1 MSDIDIGR
9 IGVWTA
15 ALGLSPAA
23 DARRY
28 VQAIEEL
35 GFGAVWYPEG
45 LGSKEAMSQAAMLLG
60 WTDRIVVAPGIANVY
75 ARDPMAMANAARA
88 LAEAYP
94 GRFLLGLGVSHA
106 PNVGIRGGSYGA
118 PVATMRA
125 YLDAMD
131 AAQFRFPAPESPP
144 RVLAALG
151 PRMLELAA
159 ARSLGAH
166 PYFVPV
172 EHTAF
177 AREVMGPGALLA
189 PEQAVVL
196 SNDAET
202 ARRIALLHTRSY
214 LGLDNYRRNLLRL
227 GWAERDL
234 EEGGSDALVDAVVAW
249 GDVDSVGARI
259 RAHLDVG
266 ADHVCVQAL
275 SETPAELALGD
286 LGELASAL
294 SADLPRRAPGSP

>member
-1 MSDIDIGR
+1 MSSVEIGR

-15 ALGLSPAA
+15 ALGLSSAA

-28 VQAIEEL
+28 VQAVEEL

-45 LGSKEAMSQAAMLLG
+45 LGSKEALSQAAMLLG
-60 WTDRIVVAPGIANVY
+60 WTERIVVAPGIANIY
-75 ARDPMAMANAARA
+75 ARDPMAMANGARA
-88 LAEAYP
+88 LAEAHP

-177 AREVMGPGALLA
+177 AREVMGPDALLA

-196 SNDAET
+196 ASDGDA
-202 ARRIALLHTRSY
+202 ARAIARQHMRYY
-214 LGLDNYRRNLLRL
+214 LGLDNYRNNLLRL
-227 GWAERDL
+227 GWAEREL
-234 EEGGSDALVDAVVAW
+234 EDGGSDALVDAIVAC
-249 GDVDSVGARI
+249 GDVDAVGARI
-259 RAHLDVG
+259 RAHLEAG
-266 ADHVCVQAL
+266 ANHVCVQAL
-275 SETPAELALGD
+275 GETPAELALGD
-286 LGELASAL
+286 LSELASAL
-294 SADLPRRAPGSP
+294 LG

>member
-1 MSDIDIGR
+1 MSSVEIGR

-15 ALGLSPAA
+15 ALGLSSAA

-28 VQAIEEL
+28 VQAVEEL

-45 LGSKEAMSQAAMLLG
+45 LGSKEALSQAAMLLG
-60 WTDRIVVAPGIANVY
+60 WTERIVVAPGIANIY
-75 ARDPMAMANAARA
+75 ARDPMAMANGARA
-88 LAEAYP
+88 LAEAHP

-159 ARSLGAH
+159 ARSVGAH

-172 EHTAF
+172 EHTVF
-177 AREVMGPGALLA
+177 ARQTMGLGALLA

-196 SNDAET
+196 SSDGDA
-202 ARRIALLHTRSY
+202 ARAIARQHMRYY
-214 LGLDNYRRNLLRL
+214 LGLDNYRNNLLRL
-227 GWAERDL
+227 GWAEREL
-234 EEGGSDALVDAVVAW
+234 EDGGSDALVDAIVAC
-249 GDVDSVGARI
+249 GDVDAVGARI
-259 RAHLDVG
+259 RAHLEAG

-275 SETPAELALGD
+275 SEPPAELALGD

-294 SADLPRRAPGSP
+294 LG

>member
-1 MSDIDIGR
+1 MKSAEIGR

-15 ALGLSPAA
+15 ALGLSSAA

-45 LGSKEAMSQAAMLLG
+45 LGTKEAMSQAAMLLG
-60 WTDRIVVAPGIANVY
+60 WTSRIVVATGIANIY
-75 ARDPMAMANAARA
+75 ARDPMAMANGARA
-88 LAEAYP
+88 LAEAHP

-177 AREVMGPGALLA
+177 ARKAMGPDALLA

-196 SNDAET
+196 SRDAEA
-202 ARRIALLHTRSY
+202 ARRIVRQHMRYY
-214 LGLDNYRRNLLRL
+214 LGLDNYRNNLLRL
-227 GWAERDL
+227 GWAEREL
-234 EEGGSDALVDAVVAW
+234 EDGGSDALVDAVVAC
-249 GDVDSVGARI
+249 GDVDAVGARI
-259 RAHLDVG
+259 RAHLEAG

-275 SETPAELALGD
+275 SEPPAELALGD

-294 SADLPRRAPGSP
+294 LG